1 MGGGNSSEEN
11 IKKLNEANDKLSSY
25 KNNTSDLAKLAL
37 RHLDKRIVH
46 KHDDYFFAPRPDI
59 HTICIRDADTW
70 LNNEQ
75 MMPVEINCD
84 TGHFKVPLENFPNL
98 DCKNGEHM
106 YVLDNHRIP
115 LVNKNFSRFDIYGDS
130 DDSYW
135 VRSNSNIP
143 RLTNSAV
150 YHVIK
155 CTGDYGTDVTVR
167 NKAYE
172 LLSRSKFSYDNN
184 VLQGSIDALGLD
196 TAKLT
201 EHKYKNEEDISNL
214 ARGIYDDGRKKEG
227 FKNKRK
233 QQNYFINNVNTYK
246 YQ

>member
-37 RHLDKRIVH
+37 RHLDKRIVK
-46 KHDDYFFAPRPDI
+46 KHDYYLGKSMSRRPDI
-59 HTICIRDADTW
+59 YTICIRDNFHNWGPA
-70 LNNEQ
+70 Q
-75 MMPVEINCD
+75 VNCD
-84 TGHFKVPLENFPNL
+84 TGWPKYEVKDFPNL
-98 DCKNGEHM
+98 DCKNGERM

-115 LVNKNFSRFDIYGDS
+115 LVSKKLNMYNIN
-130 DDSYW
+130 DDYDGLA
-135 VRSNSNIP
+135 NS
-143 RLTNSAV
+143 SV
-150 YHVIK
+150 YHAIRCSYDGGV
-155 CTGDYGTDVTVR
+155 DDR
-167 NKAYE
+167 
-172 LLSRSKFSYDNN
+172 LLDKRSEILRGSKFSYDNN

>member
-1 MGGGNSSEEN
+1 MGGVNSSEEDAKN
-11 IKKLNEANDKLSSY
+11 IKKLNEVNGKLSSY

-37 RHLDKRIVH
+37 RHLDKRIVK
-46 KHDDYFFAPRPDI
+46 KHDYYLGKSMSRRPDI
-59 HTICIRDADTW
+59 YTICIRDNFHNWGPA
-70 LNNEQ
+70 Q
-75 MMPVEINCD
+75 VNCD
-84 TGHFKVPLENFPNL
+84 TGWPKYEVKDFPNL
-98 DCKNGEHM
+98 DCKNGERM

-115 LVNKNFSRFDIYGDS
+115 LVNKNLSRFDIYGDS
-130 DDSYW
+130 YW
-135 VRSNSNIP
+135 EKSTASKHS

-155 CTGDYGTDVTVR
+155 CAGDYGTGVTAR
-167 NKAYE
+167 DKAEE
-172 LLSRSKFSYDNN
+172 LLRLSKFSYDNN
-184 VLQGSIDALGLD
+184 VFQSSIDALSLD

>member
-25 KNNTSDLAKLAL
+25 KNNTSDLATLAL

-46 KHDDYFFAPRPDI
+46 
-59 HTICIRDADTW
+59 T
-70 LNNEQ
+70 NNSTVYNTYDSYPLCVNLRVGEPAQ
-75 MMPVEINCD
+75 IDCD
-84 TGHFKVPLENFPNL
+84 TGRFIGEFKNFPNL
-98 DCKNGEHM
+98 DCKNGERM

-115 LVNKNFSRFDIYGDS
+115 LVSKKLNMYNIN
-130 DDSYW
+130 DDYDGLA
-135 VRSNSNIP
+135 NS
-143 RLTNSAV
+143 SV
-150 YHVIK
+150 YHAIRCSYDGGV
-155 CTGDYGTDVTVR
+155 DDR
-167 NKAYE
+167 
-172 LLSRSKFSYDNN
+172 LLDKRSEILRGSKFSYDNN

-201 EHKYKNEEDISNL
+201 EHKYKHDNSTIYYEL
-214 ARGIYDDGRKKEG
+214 ARRIRNDDEFRLKEEG

-233 QQNYFINNVNTYK
+233 QQNSFNSLNTIH

>member
-11 IKKLNEANDKLSSY
+11 AKNIIKINEANDKLSSY
-25 KNNTSDLAKLAL
+25 KKKTPDLATLAL

-46 KHDDYFFAPRPDI
+46 
-59 HTICIRDADTW
+59 TNNSMVGDTYDTYP
-70 LNNEQ
+70 LCVNLRAGE
-75 MMPVEINCD
+75 PTRIDCD
-84 TGHFKVPLENFPNL
+84 TGANIESIKNFPNI

-115 LVNKNFSRFDIYGDS
+115 LVSKKLNMYNINDHYDGLA
-130 DDSYW
+130 
-135 VRSNSNIP
+135 NSG
-143 RLTNSAV
+143 V
-150 YHVIK
+150 YHAIR
-155 CTGDYGTDVTVR
+155 CDYDNGSVNSLLD
-167 NKAYE
+167 KASE
-172 LLSRSKFSYDNN
+172 ILSGSNFSYDNN

-201 EHKYKNEEDISNL
+201 EHKYKYDKPTAFWDIGYKIAN
-214 ARGIYDDGRKKEG
+214 DDELRLKEEG

-233 QQNYFINNVNTYK
+233 QQNPFNGLNTFH